1 VKRKTKATPPKRA
14 PFKQRLQKVLL
25 DDAARLRE
33 VGTSEEP
40 LLDDEAREHRKQL
53 PHMALLLEHW
63 ARELDQDD
71 ITLADLYTV
80 ADALYAGMRIGFRLV
95 RLEQTKIGLEQRNI
109 DAIVEARVE
118 PYRRKVRA
126 QTLGSVKGA
135 QAAAKSK
142 KDTADSEVTAE
153 WTKWIDSKT
162 ADRKKIDD
170 AARKRLIAKFRGSLG
185 RRRKERFDAL
195 LKEGRIS

>member
-1 VKRKTKATPPKRA
+1 VKRKTKSTPPKRA

-142 KDTADSEVTAE
+142 KDTADSEVTTTWMEFKAAE
-153 WTKWIDSKT
+153 RKANGSATKKH
-162 ADRKKIDD
+162 
-170 AARKRLIAKFRGSLG
+170 LISKFRKSLG

>member
-1 VKRKTKATPPKRA
+1 MKRTTKATPPKRA
-14 PFKQRLQKVLL
+14 PFKQRLQKQLL
-25 DDAARLRE
+25 DDAAHLRDA
-33 VGTSEEP
+33 GM
-40 LLDDEAREHRKQL
+40 
-53 PHMALLLEHW
+53 PHDALLPEWW
-63 ARELDQDD
+63 ARELDHDD
-71 ITLADLYTV
+71 DTLANLHTV
-80 ADALYAGMRIGFRLV
+80 ADALARGRAIGIRLA
-95 RLEQTKIGLEQRNI
+95 RAERTTI
-109 DAIVEARVE
+109 DAIVE

-142 KDTADSEVTAE
+142 KVTANSELTAE

-162 ADRKKIDD
+162 AERKKIDD
-170 AARKRLIAKFRGSLG
+170 AARKRLIAKFRGGLG